1 MTERERPCGTAW
13 LGMVHGGKL
22 GRGWLAKL
30 GEPPRT
36 PRPQESLRGPPD
48 PPDPSPPSAPIY
60 LPALHRLGRLWLC
73 RAGRQRS
80 RRAQLFLHLPALSSP
95 LFCCGERAKARKAL
109 TGSLECLRAKG
120 EPISAA
126 KGSLFQ
132 GRVNSLFILAF
143 AARQD

>member
-1 MTERERPCGTAW
+1 MWPCLAGHGAW
-13 LGMVHGGKL
+13 GQAGSGVA
-22 GRGWLAKL
+22 GRASEDPQTPGN
-30 GEPPRT
+30 PPRS
-36 PRPQESLRGPPD
+36 PRPS
-48 PPDPSPPSAPIY
+48 SPLAPIH

-73 RAGRQRS
+73 RAGRQCS
-80 RRAQLFLHLPALSSP
+80 HRAQLFLHLPALSSP
-95 LFCCGERAKARKAL
+95 LLCCGERAKARKAL
-109 TGSLECLRAKG
+109 TGSLECLRAEG